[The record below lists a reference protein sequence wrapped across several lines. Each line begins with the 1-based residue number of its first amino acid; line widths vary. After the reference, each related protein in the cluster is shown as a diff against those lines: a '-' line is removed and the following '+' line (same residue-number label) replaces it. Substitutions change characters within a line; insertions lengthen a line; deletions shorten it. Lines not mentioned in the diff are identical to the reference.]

1 MKRAQ
6 RVATADL
13 SCGLRTWPRSGPSG
27 PNKIKNWIA
36 NRRRTTLQSARGRGV
51 QCQNMIIYNL
61 FPLLAGKVRDW
72 QPHLVRAAGMGCD
85 WVFVNPVHLPGL
97 SGSLYSIKDY
107 FRLNPMI
114 VDAADPQAAVAEF
127 KAMTAGARGLGLK
140 LMVDLV
146 VSHCAFDS
154 DLVKQHPAWFRQE
167 NGKVV
172 HPSAL
177 EGTKVVVW
185 KDLAQF
191 DHKQGKDPEG
201 LFQYLLSVVEFL
213 LDLGFE
219 GFRCDAAYQVPEAFW
234 RRLIA
239 ETKRKH
245 PGVVFLAETLGCSPR
260 ETVRTAKAGFEFIFN
275 SSKWWNY
282 SGAWLFEQYNLTRET
297 CKSVSF
303 PESHDTPRLA
313 EETGGNLAAVKGRY
327 FFSAL
332 FSAGV
337 MIPIGFE
344 FGFRKR
350 LHVVKTR
357 PQDWEATGVDL
368 TAYIKSLNRTK
379 ADNPVFLEDAPTH
392 VLPTNNPNILLLWKG
407 SPSCNQEALVILN
420 KDPNHEQHFYTDNL
434 YQYIQADG
442 PLTDVS
448 PEYPLDY
455 LPTPYHY
462 GLRPGQG
469 IVLVTGKGKPSA

>member
-1 MKRAQ
+1 
-6 RVATADL
+6 
-13 SCGLRTWPRSGPSG
+13 
-27 PNKIKNWIA
+27 
-36 NRRRTTLQSARGRGV
+36 
-51 QCQNMIIYNL
+51 MIIYNL
-61 FPLLAGKVRDW
+61 FPLLAGPARDW
-72 QPHLVRAAGMGCD
+72 QPHLARAAGMGFD
-85 WVFVNPVHLPGL
+85 WIFVNPIHLPGF

-107 FRLNPMI
+107 FRFNPLI
-114 VDAADPQAAVAEF
+114 VDAADPQAAAAEF
-127 KAMTAGARGLGLK
+127 KAMTAGARALGLR

-154 DLVKQHPAWFRQE
+154 ALVKQHPAWFRQE
-167 NGKVV
+167 NGKIV
-172 HPSAL
+172 HPSCK
-177 EGTKVVVW
+177 EGNQVVTW

-191 DHKQGKDPEG
+191 DHHRGQDPEG
-201 LFQYLLSVVEFL
+201 LFKYLLSVVDFL
-213 LDLGFE
+213 VDLGFE
-219 GFRCDAAYQVPEAFW
+219 GFRCDAAYQVPEPFW
-234 RRLIA
+234 RRLIG
-239 ETKRKH
+239 ETQRKH

-260 ETVRTAKAGFEFIFN
+260 ETAQTARAGFEFIFN
-275 SSKWWNY
+275 SAKWWDY
-282 SGAWLFEQYNLTRET
+282 SSPWLFEQYNLTRET

-313 EETGGNLAAVKGRY
+313 EEVDGNVAAIKSKY

-337 MIPIGFE
+337 MMPMGFE

-368 TAYIKSLNRTK
+368 TAFITNLNRTK
-379 ADNPVFLEDAPTH
+379 AANPVFLEDPPTSILH
-392 VLPTNNPNILLLWKG
+392 TQNPNILFLWKG
-407 SPSCNQEALVILN
+407 SFSANQEALIILN
-420 KDPNHEQHFYTDNL
+420 KDPHHEQHFYTDNL
-434 YQYIQADG
+434 YQYIQGPG

-455 LPTPYHY
+455 LPTPYEY

-469 IVLVTGKGKPSA
+469 IVLVTGKAKG